1 MPINIVTQ
9 HVYIDDPD
17 NTDLKSLYAP
27 GELGARFTTQ
37 VPLRTS
43 PTGPVA
49 VAGASRSFQI
59 VQLDSGVGVATTRG
73 AVAFWKDKA
82 TYKVTTD
89 QLQAVNINEVA
100 GIVPGSVTAGNFT
113 CIQRMGPQYVQITA
127 VQQALVTNGDNIIPT
142 TNDNGKATRVAAG
155 TAPTYT
161 PIGIATGPTAA
172 NGLAL
177 VDLRL
182 EAAGT
187 T

>member
-1 MPINIVTQ
+1 MPINTKTQ

-17 NTDLKSLYAP
+17 NTDLSSLYAP
-27 GELGARFTTQ
+27 GELGARFATQ

-49 VAGASRSFQI
+49 VAGASRTFQI
-59 VQLDSGVGVATTRG
+59 VQIDSGVAVATTRG

-82 TYKVTTD
+82 QYIVTTS
-89 QLQAVNINEVA
+89 QLSAVNINEVA
-100 GIVPGSVTAGNFT
+100 GIVPGSVTAGNYT
-113 CIQRMGPQYVQITA
+113 CIQIRGPQYVQITA
-127 VQQALVTNGDNIIPT
+127 PQQAAVVNGDMLIPT

-161 PIGIATGPTAA
+161 VIGVATGPTMA

-177 VDLRL
+177 CDLRL